1 MTKLISI
8 DDLHALSQEAQA
20 APRRRM
26 NRNLHVALADPV
38 QRLFNAFEPGTYVR
52 PHRHAHGDRWE
63 LFLVVSGKAAVLTF
77 DDGGKVTERFE
88 LDAAGPLR
96 LVEIAA
102 GAWHTVA
109 SLAPGTVLFEVK
121 PGPYAPPAEK
131 EVADWAP
138 AEGAPRAAALERW
151 LRGARPGDTGPT

>member
-1 MTKLISI
+1 MTKLITT
-8 DDLHALSQEAQA
+8 DDLRALSQEAQA

-52 PHRHAHGDRWE
+52 PHRHAYGDRWE

-131 EVADWAP
+131 KVADWAP
-138 AEGAPRAAALERW
+138 AEGAPRAAALESWFRSAQV
-151 LRGARPGDTGPT
+151 GATPPR